1 MKLSLDQIFDLIDKV
16 VIYLS
21 QDNWLDKWKIQK
33 GVFYYLW
40 LYSVQNNLDFKEIAK
55 KIEIHPDKQGPYS
68 IAIDGEVESLV
79 KDGYLTVKNPN
90 SKNILIKASDV
101 GRRNYINEI
110 KPNEEIYLSQIKEL
124 MEKLDSD
131 QVIFFI
137 YFNPYIPVDIKNF
150 FISKSELKDNFN
162 RNKDRYI
169 QKLLDINII
178 DEIVAN
184 KIRKTAINSI

>member
-21 QDNWLDKWKIQK
+21 QDNWLDKWKVQK

-40 LYSVQNNLDFKEIAK
+40 LYSVQNNFDFKEIAK

-79 KDGYLTVKNPN
+79 KDGYLEVQHPD
-90 SKNILIKASDV
+90 SKDILIRASDA
-101 GRRNYINEI
+101 GCLNYLNEI

-124 MEKLDSD
+124 IEKLNSD

-137 YFNPYIPVDIKNF
+137 YFNPYIPTDIKNF
-150 FISKSELKDNFN
+150 FISKSELKENFL
-162 RNKDRYI
+162 RYKEKYI
-169 QKLLDINII
+169 QKLLENNVI
-178 DEIVAN
+178 DDIVAN
-184 KIRKTAINSI
+184 KIRKSAINSI

>member
-21 QDNWLDKWKIQK
+21 QDNWLDKWKVQK

-40 LYSVQNNLDFKEIAK
+40 LYSVQNNFDFKEIAK

-79 KDGYLTVKNPN
+79 KDGYLEVQHPD
-90 SKNILIKASDV
+90 SKDILIRASDA
-101 GRRNYINEI
+101 GRLNYLNEI

-124 MEKLDSD
+124 IEKLNSD

-137 YFNPYIPVDIKNF
+137 YFNPYIPTDIKNF
-150 FISKSELKDNFN
+150 FISKSELKENFL
-162 RNKDRYI
+162 RYKEKYI
-169 QKLLDINII
+169 QKLLENNVI
-178 DEIVAN
+178 DDIVAN
-184 KIRKTAINSI
+184 KIRKSAINSI